1 MSLQVGKAIYNI
13 LSNDAKIIDSV
24 EHKIY
29 PLIADTGTTFPFIV
43 YRRTGIEPSDSKDR
57 FIYSENTYVE
67 VVIASDKYN
76 ESIEI
81 ADLVK
86 DALQGKKGNYSGINI
101 HDIRMTNADEDY
113 IEDTF
118 IQNLTFNI
126 KTNGRTSN

>member
-101 HDIRMTNADEDY
+101 YDIRMTNADEDY

>member
-13 LSNDAKIIDSV
+13 LRNDAKVLDSV
-24 EHKIY
+24 GLKIY
-29 PLIADTGTTFPFIV
+29 PLIADTGTTFPFNV
-43 YRRTGIEPSDSKDR
+43 YRRTSIEPSDSKDR
-57 FIYSENTYVE
+57 FIYSEDTYVE

-101 HDIRMTNADEDY
+101 YDIRMTNADEDY